1 MSVGKVKASKT
12 KVHPLPEEGSGDG
25 KFHVYV
31 FDVVAESFRA
41 VQAFDNIE
49 RAASFQRHQQEKIY
63 LEQEADPDKF
73 DLPFVSADP
82 ALIERIARES
92 EYRAR
97 LIRELI
103 HDARSRARKR

>member
-12 KVHPLPEEGSGDG
+12 KVHPLPDGVAGDG

-31 FDVVAESFRA
+31 FDVVAESFKPG
-41 VQAFDNIE
+41 QAFDTIE
-49 RAASFQRHQQEKIY
+49 RATSFQRHEQERIY

-82 ALIERIARES
+82 ALIERIAREA

-97 LIRELI
+97 LIRDLS